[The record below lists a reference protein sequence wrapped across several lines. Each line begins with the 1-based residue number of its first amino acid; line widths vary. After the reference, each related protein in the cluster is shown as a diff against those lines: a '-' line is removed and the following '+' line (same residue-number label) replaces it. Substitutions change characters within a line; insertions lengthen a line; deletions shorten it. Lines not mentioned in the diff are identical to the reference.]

1 MKINYLKKIKM
12 KERNTNKLHRH
23 KIYQAQSQVLLRG
36 IGRNLKECWYFKSVH
51 TQEVMN
57 K

>member
-1 MKINYLKKIKM
+1 M